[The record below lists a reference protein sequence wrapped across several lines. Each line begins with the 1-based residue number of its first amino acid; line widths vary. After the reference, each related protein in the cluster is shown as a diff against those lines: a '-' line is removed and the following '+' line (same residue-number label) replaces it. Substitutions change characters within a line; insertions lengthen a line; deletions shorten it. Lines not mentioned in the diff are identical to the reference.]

1 MTGPTLQERL
11 GAAIFRLVAGAEGEA
26 ERRRIH
32 GTPGPRWFPRDSA
45 IARVHGDAAMFVGGL
60 RALMVQSL
68 HPAAMTAVHEHSG
81 FRGDLFG
88 RLARTSTFLATTTF
102 AAEPDA
108 ERAVAVVRA
117 VHERVRGTLP
127 DGRTY
132 AASDPHLLAWVHLA
146 EIDSFLLAHQVF
158 GRRPLDD
165 AGCDAYV
172 AEAGLVARKL
182 GVTDPPTTTAELAAQ
197 LRAFTPELRVIPE
210 AAAALVHLRREAPL
224 SRAAR
229 PAYAALWAA
238 AVSLVPRWA
247 RADLGLP
254 DRPLL
259 DRTAHRL
266 AGRVTT
272 TAIRWALRPGQAA
285 TRAIEPA
292 DY

>member
-1 MTGPTLQERL
+1 MSGTSLQERL
-11 GAAIFRLVAGAEGEA
+11 GASIFRLVAGPDGEA

-45 IARVHGDAAMFVGGL
+45 IARVHGDTSMFVGGL
-60 RALMVQSL
+60 RALMVQTL
-68 HPAAMTAVHEHSG
+68 HPAAMTAVDQHSG

-117 VHERVRGTLP
+117 VHESVRGTLA
-127 DGRTY
+127 DGTPY
-132 AASDPHLLAWVHLA
+132 AASDPRLLAWVHVA
-146 EIDSFLLAHQVF
+146 EVESFLLAHQVF
-158 GRRPLDD
+158 GRRPLDET
-165 AGCDAYV
+165 GCDAYV
-172 AEAGLVARKL
+172 AEAAVVARKL
-182 GVTDPPTTTAELAAQ
+182 GVLDPPTSLAALHAELAAF
-197 LRAFTPELRVIPE
+197 RPELGAIP
-210 AAAALVHLRREAPL
+210 AARSALAHLRHEAPL
-224 SRAAR
+224 AAPAR
-229 PAYAALWAA
+229 PAYAALWSA

-247 RADLGLP
+247 RAELGLP

-259 DRTAHRL
+259 DRTVHRAL
-266 AGRVTT
+266 GRSATA
-272 TAIRWALRPGQAA
+272 AIRWAMAPGRVA